1 VARRFSLPEAL
12 PPLRGLAAT
21 VYAILWLPLL
31 AITLWL
37 ATGAAWY
44 GVADGAGDAYSW
56 HALGISRDPG
66 EGALIDRVA
75 GDELRRADVRHG
87 DRILAFDG
95 IPMPQGATSDVQD
108 WRIRAHLLDAHGPI
122 RLLLRRGK
130 EQPRVVSLTRSS
142 GHGDALYAGTGLT
155 PFRFPGWER

>member
-1 VARRFSLPEAL
+1 MARRFSLPDAL
-12 PPLRGLAAT
+12 PPLRGSAAT

-31 AITLWL
+31 AIALWL
-37 ATGAAWY
+37 AVGAAWY

-56 HALGISRDPG
+56 HALGINRDPG
-66 EGALIDRVA
+66 DGALIDRIA
-75 GDELRRADVRHG
+75 GDELRRADVRRG

-108 WRIRAHLLDAHGPI
+108 WRIKAHLLDARGPI

-130 EQPRVVSLTRSS
+130 DQPRIVSLTRSTE
-142 GHGDALYAGTGLT
+142 HGDALMPA
-155 PFRFPGWER
+155 PG